1 MARKK
6 RQAEHVNHERWLVS
20 YANFI
25 TLLFA
30 FFVVMFAASNEDQQK
45 AGQIA
50 QSVRI
55 AFQELAIFGSS
66 GKVFPL
72 FDEGGLPGESVS
84 IIGNTH
90 SAFSEMRV
98 VVDRE
103 DKGDGDGDG
112 EATIEEVKE
121 RLDTLL
127 DQQMEEGE
135 VRMML
140 DSRGLTISLAEAG
153 FFQPG
158 SSVIESAA
166 LSVVAGIGEKLRL
179 LSNNIRVEGHT
190 DNIPIHTA
198 LFPSN
203 WELSTS
209 RATNVLRYM
218 LSEARIPPQR
228 LSAVGYSEYR
238 PVASNETRDGR
249 GLNRRVDIVILNTVM
264 AQLEPKAAPEPP
276 APEPPDESVAGQTA
290 ALEPPATAEVQQPD
304 P

>member
-20 YANFI
+20 YADFI

-30 FFVVMFAASNEDQQK
+30 FFVVMFAASNEDKDK

-90 SAFSEMRV
+90 SAFSDASV
-98 VVDRE
+98 VASGGN
-103 DKGDGDGDG
+103 GDGDGDG

-121 RLDTLL
+121 RLDALL
-127 DQQMEEGE
+127 GEQVEEGA
-135 VRMML
+135 VRIIV
-140 DSRGLTISLAEAG
+140 DYRGLTISLAEAG
-153 FFQPG
+153 FFDPG
-158 SSVIESAA
+158 SSVIQSTA

-190 DNIPIHTA
+190 DNIPINTA

-209 RATNVLRYM
+209 RATNVLRYL

-249 GLNRRVDIVILNTVM
+249 GLNRRVDIVILNTVT
-264 AQLEPKAAPEPP
+264 AQLEPKAAPET
-276 APEPPDESVAGQTA
+276 ADESVAGQTA
-290 ALEPPATAEVQQPD
+290 ALEPPANAEVQQPD

>member
-1 MARKK
+1 
-6 RQAEHVNHERWLVS
+6 
-20 YANFI
+20 
-25 TLLFA
+25 
-30 FFVVMFAASNEDQQK
+30 MFAASNEDQQK

-50 QSVRI
+50 QSVKI
-55 AFQELAIFGSS
+55 AFQELAIFGTS

-98 VVDRE
+98 VVDGG
-103 DKGDGDGDG
+103 DNGDGDGDG

-158 SSVIESAA
+158 SSVIQSGA

-190 DNIPIHTA
+190 DNIPINTA

-209 RATNVLRYM
+209 RATNVLRYL

-228 LSAVGYSEYR
+228 MSAVGYSEYR
-238 PVASNETRDGR
+238 PVASNENRDGR
-249 GLNRRVDIVILNTVM
+249 GLNRRVDIVILNTVT
-264 AQLEPKAAPEPP
+264 AQLEPKA

-290 ALEPPATAEVQQPD
+290 ALEPPAIAEVQQPD

>member
-20 YANFI
+20 YADFI

-30 FFVVMFAASNEDQQK
+30 FFVVMFAASNEDSQK

-50 QSVRI
+50 ESVTV
-55 AFQELAIFGSS
+55 AFQELAIFGSA

-72 FDEGGLPGESVS
+72 FDEGGLPSESVS

-90 SAFSEMRV
+90 SAFSTAQV
-98 VVDRE
+98 IA
-103 DKGDGDGDG
+103 GGGDGDG
-112 EATIEEVKE
+112 EETIEEVEE
-121 RLDTLL
+121 RLGVLL
-127 DQQMEEGE
+127 DQQLEEGE
-135 VRMML
+135 VRIMV

-153 FFQPG
+153 FFEPG
-158 SSVIESAA
+158 SSVIQSTA
-166 LSVVAGIGEKLRL
+166 LSVVASIGEKLNL
-179 LSNNIRVEGHT
+179 LTNNIRVEGHT

-209 RATNVLRYM
+209 RATNVLRY
-218 LSEARIPPQR
+218 LLAEARIPPRR

-238 PVASNETRDGR
+238 PIASNDTRDGR
-249 GLNRRVDIVILNTVM
+249 GLNRRVDIVILNTVT
-264 AQLEPKAAPEPP
+264 AALEPKA
-276 APEPPDESVAGQTA
+276 PPDVPDDEPDADQTA
-290 ALEPPATAEVQQPD
+290 ALETPVAAGTQQPD